1 MKQKKL
7 ILLGGGGH
15 CKSVIDV
22 AESAGFNI
30 LGVLDMPE
38 NVGKP
43 ILDYEVIGTDD
54 DIPRYVNTAEFVI
67 TVGFIKNSAI
77 RIKIYDKVKNAGG
90 KFATIVASTAYVS
103 KYAILGE
110 GTVIMH
116 QAVVNAEAKV
126 GINCIINTKANID
139 HGAII
144 GDFTHLSVGV
154 LIAGEAKVGDR
165 CFCGIGSTIQ
175 HLTTIT
181 SDVILGAA
189 TLVVKDITN
198 SGIYVGIPAKFLK
211 KV

>member
-1 MKQKKL
+1 
-7 ILLGGGGH
+7 
-15 CKSVIDV
+15 
-22 AESAGFNI
+22 
-30 LGVLDMPE
+30 
-38 NVGKP
+38 
-43 ILDYEVIGTDD
+43 
-54 DIPRYVNTAEFVI
+54 
-67 TVGFIKNSAI
+67 
-77 RIKIYDKVKNAGG
+77 
-90 KFATIVASTAYVS
+90 
-103 KYAILGE
+103 
-110 GTVIMH
+110 MH

-154 LIAGEAKVGDR
+154 LIAGKAKVGDR